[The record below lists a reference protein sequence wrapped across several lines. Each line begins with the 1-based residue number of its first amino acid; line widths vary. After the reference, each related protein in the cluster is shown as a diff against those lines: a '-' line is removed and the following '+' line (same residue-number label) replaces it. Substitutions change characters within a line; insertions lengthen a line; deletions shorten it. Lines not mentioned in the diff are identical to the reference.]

1 MRSAM
6 DGPHVGIGRCVG
18 LEGQARPFES
28 QCCWV
33 RPGSQKLIVTG
44 GIGDDELG
52 DETLRHLAKVVF
64 LTVSSHIEVVKHN
77 LRALTGN
84 SVDLIKTGHDVH
96 MHLVWEANGGVKHGR
111 YQAAMAASLLS
122 LMIQRRPRD
131 DTAILGALT
140 CTGRLSVAN
149 LEVDVVALCY
159 AQGIRRMIVAEEQ
172 GFEQEV
178 LDQAAVVEEDGE
190 PLLRFIRH
198 TFVWNAVL
206 DLF

>member
-1 MRSAM
+1 M

-33 RPGSQKLIVTG
+33 RPGSRKLIVTG
-44 GIGDDELG
+44 GIGDDRSG
-52 DETLRHLAKVVF
+52 DETLRQLGETAF
-64 LTVSSHIEVVKHN
+64 LTLSSHIEVVKDKF
-77 LRALTGN
+77 RALTDSN
-84 SVDLIKTGHDVH
+84 VDLLKTGHDVH
-96 MHLVWEANGGVKHGR
+96 MHLVWEAYGGVKHGS
-111 YQAAMAASLLS
+111 YQASMAASLLS

-140 CTGRLSVAN
+140 CTGRLSAAN
-149 LEVDVVALCY
+149 LEVDVVALCS
-159 AQGIRRMIVAEEQ
+159 AQGIRRVTVAEEQ
-172 GFEQEV
+172 GFEQDV
-178 LDQAAVVEEDGE
+178 LDQAAVVKEDGE

-198 TFVWNAVL
+198 TFVWDAVL